1 MPPIKEEMA
10 ERYPAEWAAI
20 RQAILNREGNRCK
33 FCGAKNHEPH
43 PKTGSRVVLT
53 IAHVLDKR
61 PERVALPNLAA
72 LCQKCHLKLD
82 RGQHR
87 LPDAPEGAW
96 PVQSQLEAPA

>member
-1 MPPIKEEMA
+1 MPFKEELA
-10 ERYPAEWAAI
+10 ERYPKEWEAI
-20 RQAILNREGNRCK
+20 RQAILNRERTRCK
-33 FCGAKNHEPH
+33 FCGAKNHQPH

-61 PERVALPNLAA
+61 PERVELGNLAA

-87 LPDAPEGAW
+87 LPDAPEGDW
-96 PVQSQLEAPA
+96 PVQRRLEEVGA